1 MLKGPRL
8 AALTLIGFLSVAF
21 APSAHAWGCKGHQAV
36 ALIAESHLTP
46 RARET
51 VLSILSAV
59 PIDPTLPRY
68 CGENADPFADASTWP
83 DDIRKLRPDTP
94 PWHFID
100 IPRGAPKSDL
110 AKYCPEPESC
120 VTSALTEQVRVLRD
134 SSSSAQAKAD
144 ALRFIIHFVGDI
156 HQPLH
161 AITNNDMGG
170 NCVPV
175 TFFGQAPQEGPP
187 GRRLVEPGGSV
198 QNNPGSGSFHPNL
211 HSIWDTDIVEHLSP
225 NETSSQLAS
234 SLDQKFSARISS
246 WLKQP
251 SDFEAWAWESHELA
265 ERVAY
270 GKLPHPLPIETPRP
284 MNSCAD
290 PQEGLPGPRQG
301 EPGRSDPASHD
312 RLLKIDENLS
322 DDYQNAAAPI
332 VEEQLAKAGAR
343 LAALLNSLWP

>member
-8 AALTLIGFLSVAF
+8 AAVTLIGFLSIALV
-21 APSAHAWGCKGHQAV
+21 PSAHAWGCKGHQAV
-36 ALIAESHLTP
+36 ALIAETHLTP
-46 RARET
+46 HARDMA
-51 VLSILSAV
+51 LSILNAV

-68 CGENADPFADASTWP
+68 CGATGLDPFADASTWP
-83 DDIRKLRPDTP
+83 DDIRRSRPDTP

-110 AKYCPEPESC
+110 EKYCPPQEGC
-120 VTSALTEQVRVLRD
+120 VTSALAEQVRVLRD
-134 SSSSAQAKAD
+134 PNSSAQAKAD

-175 TFFGQAPQEGPP
+175 TYFGIAP
-187 GRRLVEPGGSV
+187 VE
-198 QNNPGSGSFHPNL
+198 NNPGSGSFHPNL

-225 NETSSQLAS
+225 GETSSQLAS
-234 SLDQKFSARISS
+234 ALDKKFDAKISD
-246 WLKQP
+246 WMKQP
-251 SDFEAWAWESHELA
+251 ADFEAWAWESHELA
-265 ERVAY
+265 EKVTY

-284 MNSCAD
+284 MSACVD
-290 PQEGLPGPRQG
+290 PT
-301 EPGRSDPASHD
+301 DPTSHD

-322 DDYQNAAAPI
+322 DDYQNAAAPV
-332 VEEQLAKAGAR
+332 VEEQLAKAGAL
-343 LAALLNSLWP
+343 LAAVLNSIWH

>member
-8 AALTLIGFLSVAF
+8 LGLLFIGLISTAL
-21 APSAHAWGCKGHQAV
+21 APPAHAWGCKGHQAV
-36 ALIAESHLTP
+36 ALIAEVHMTP
-46 RARET
+46 HAREAAT
-51 VLSILSAV
+51 QILAAV

-68 CGENADPFADASTWP
+68 CMPAAPDAFSDASTWP
-83 DDIRKLRPDTP
+83 DDIRRLRPDTP

-110 AKYCPEPESC
+110 SKYCPEPESC
-120 VTSALTEQVRVLRD
+120 VTRALADQVRVLRD
-134 SSSSAQAKAD
+134 PTTSAQAKAD

-175 TFFGQAPQEGPP
+175 TFFGQVPQEGPP

-198 QNNPGSGSFHPNL
+198 QNSPGSGSFHPNL

-225 NETSSQLAS
+225 DETSSQLAS
-234 SLDQKFSARISS
+234 NLDQKFSAQISS
-246 WLKQP
+246 WMKQP
-251 SDFEAWAWESHELA
+251 ANFDEWAWESHELA
-265 ERVAY
+265 EKVVY

-284 MNSCAD
+284 MNSCV
-290 PQEGLPGPRQG
+290 
-301 EPGRSDPASHD
+301 DPANPSSHD
-312 RLLKIDENLS
+312 RLLKIDENLG
-322 DDYQNAAAPI
+322 DDYQNAAAPV

-343 LAALLNSLWP
+343 LAALLNSIWH